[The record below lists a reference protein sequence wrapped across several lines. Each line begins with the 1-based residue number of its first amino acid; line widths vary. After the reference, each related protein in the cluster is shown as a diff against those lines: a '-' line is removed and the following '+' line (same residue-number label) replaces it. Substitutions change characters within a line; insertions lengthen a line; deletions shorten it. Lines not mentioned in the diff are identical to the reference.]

1 MGNTLCDWTKLLA
14 FMTLVKLFNFILF
27 LTFFHNTLNGQKE
40 LRVGYINMEYIL
52 SNIEDFEVANK
63 EFEYKIDQWKKEI
76 SKKETQIKIKREELE
91 FEKDLIPNQIYLKRS
106 KELDYDFKELES
118 YRNKRFGPE
127 GDWLIQEKILIQ
139 PIQDE
144 VLAIVQ
150 QIAEKNKFD
159 FIFDKSSAVIM
170 LYSEKKYDI
179 SELVLRSIL
188 RQEKIENLEIA
199 FDDERKKELEEKRN
213 LVIEKN
219 KKRRDSISRLRELRK
234 IEIKR
239 KRDSLLNIKRK
250 IKT

>member
-1 MGNTLCDWTKLLA
+1 MIKI
-14 FMTLVKLFNFILF
+14 KLFNFLLSFILICN
-27 LTFFHNTLNGQKE
+27 LLNAQKE
-40 LRVGYINMEYIL
+40 LRVGYINMDYIL

-63 EFEYKIDQWKKEI
+63 EFEYKIDQWKNEI
-76 SKKETQIKIKREELE
+76 LKKETEIKTKREELE

-106 KELDYDFKELES
+106 KELEYDFKELDN

-150 QIAEKNKFD
+150 KIADKNKFD

-188 RQEKIENLEIA
+188 RQEKIENLEIE
-199 FDDERKKELEEKRN
+199 FEDERKKELEEKRK
-213 LVIEKN
+213 LAEQKN

-239 KRDSLLNIKRK
+239 KRDSLISVKRK

>member
-1 MGNTLCDWTKLLA
+1 MNRI
-14 FMTLVKLFNFILF
+14 KLFNFILF
-27 LTFFHNTLNGQKE
+27 LTFFQNILNAQKE

-76 SKKETQIKIKREELE
+76 SKKEDEIKIKREELE

-106 KELDYDFKELES
+106 KELDYDFKELEN

-127 GDWLIQEKILIQ
+127 GDWLVQEKILIQ

-199 FDDERKKELEEKRN
+199 FDDERKKKMEEERN

-239 KRDSLLNIKRK
+239 KRDSLIKIKRK

>member
-1 MGNTLCDWTKLLA
+1 MIKINLLN
-14 FMTLVKLFNFILF
+14 FLLPLILIFNL
-27 LTFFHNTLNGQKE
+27 LNAQKE
-40 LRVGYINMEYIL
+40 LRVGYINMDYIL

-63 EFEYKIDQWKKEI
+63 EFEYKIDQWKNEI
-76 SKKETQIKIKREELE
+76 LKKETEIKTKREELE

-106 KELDYDFKELES
+106 KELEYDFKELDN

-150 QIAEKNKFD
+150 KIADKNKFD

-188 RQEKIENLEIA
+188 RQEKIENLEIE
-199 FDDERKKELEEKRN
+199 FEDERKKELEEKRR
-213 LVIEKN
+213 LAEQKN

-239 KRDSLLNIKRK
+239 KRDSLISVKRK

>member
-1 MGNTLCDWTKLLA
+1 MIKINLLN
-14 FMTLVKLFNFILF
+14 FLLPLILIFNL
-27 LTFFHNTLNGQKE
+27 LNAQKE
-40 LRVGYINMEYIL
+40 LRVGYINMDYIL

-63 EFEYKIDQWKKEI
+63 EFEYKIDQWKNEI
-76 SKKETQIKIKREELE
+76 LKKETEIKTKREELE

-106 KELDYDFKELES
+106 KELEYDFKELDN

-150 QIAEKNKFD
+150 KIADKNKFD

-188 RQEKIENLEIA
+188 RQEKIENLEVE
-199 FDDERKKELEEKRN
+199 FEDERKKELEEKRK
-213 LVIEKN
+213 LAEQKN
-219 KKRRDSISRLRELRK
+219 KTRRDSISRLRELRK

-239 KRDSLLNIKRK
+239 KRDSLISVKRK

>member
-1 MGNTLCDWTKLLA
+1 
-14 FMTLVKLFNFILF
+14 MTQFRLFNFILF
-27 LTFFHNTLNGQKE
+27 LTFFHNILNGQKE

-127 GDWLIQEKILIQ
+127 GDWLVQEKILIQ

-199 FDDERKKELEEKRN
+199 FDDERKRELEEKRN

>member
-1 MGNTLCDWTKLLA
+1 
-14 FMTLVKLFNFILF
+14 MTQFRLFNFILL
-27 LTFFHNTLNGQKE
+27 LTFFHNILNGQKE

-106 KELDYDFKELES
+106 KELDYDFRELES

-127 GDWLIQEKILIQ
+127 GDWLVQEKILIQ

-199 FDDERKKELEEKRN
+199 FDDERKKELEQKRN

-219 KKRRDSISRLRELRK
+219 KKKRDSISRLRELRK